1 MTEEE
6 KMGVGL
12 FRYGLIHPLLQEGL
26 LKWEKTAL
34 MRQILSKAYDIPSS
48 SRTTVSGRTSSA
60 YLKWYREG
68 GFPALVPDERKD
80 AGNVRAIPEAALK
93 KAFELKEELP
103 ERSIREIIEILELSG
118 DTLEG
123 LLKNSTLSRIMS
135 DNVQAAPKTK
145 PAKVFGRFQKED
157 VNDTWQSDINY
168 LIYLKDP
175 KG

>member
-1 MTEEE
+1 M
-6 KMGVGL
+6 
-12 FRYGLIHPLLQEGL
+12 
-26 LKWEKTAL
+26 
-34 MRQILSKAYDIPSS
+34 
-48 SRTTVSGRTSSA
+48 
-60 YLKWYREG
+60 
-68 GFPALVPDERKD
+68 PDERKD

-93 KAFELKEELP
+93 KAFELKEELS

-118 DTLEG
+118 DAPEG

-157 VNDTWQSDINY
+157 VNDTWRSDIKY

-175 KG
+175 KEYSRTYLVCLLDDRNRKVWPYLKSLPPICYIPYSIIFQLI